1 MYARGICVAA
11 VGLLTAS
18 VSGQSLNIDFG
29 VDGVAPPDTY
39 GGAAD
44 QAGQWITLPGTQ
56 GVTVHD
62 LVDIDGNVTE
72 VSLFQFGGTETLTF
86 KDRDVA
92 GDHAI
97 LMNDCLITHTNIES
111 CLFFNN
117 FEPGMYEV
125 FVYARMP
132 AMADIQSLTSVDQE
146 DGIPHHLVGGEW
158 SGDHE
163 LFVTYAYH
171 IAVVGESG
179 DLDMHSGVPNGGN
192 FDIGAALNGV
202 QIRKLPDD
210 VLGDLD
216 GDGTVGTGDLLILL
230 GAWGACD
237 DCEACDADLDQD
249 CAVGAP
255 DLIILLGNWG

>member
-1 MYARGICVAA
+1 MDARVACMVA
-11 VGLLTAS
+11 VGLFTTAAN
-18 VSGQSLNIDFG
+18 GQSLNIDFG
-29 VDGVAPPDTY
+29 FDGVVPPDTY

-44 QAGQWITLPGTQ
+44 QPGRWITLPGTQ

-62 LVDIDGNVTE
+62 LVDINGDVTE

-158 SGDHE
+158 PGDHQ
-163 LFVTYAYH
+163 LFATYAYH
-171 IAVVGESG
+171 IAEVGADG
-179 DLDMHSGVPNGGN
+179 KLGMHSGIADGGD

-202 QIRKLPDD
+202 QIRKLPDA

-216 GDGTVGTGDLLILL
+216 GDGAVGTGDLLILL

-237 DCEACDADLDQD
+237 GCGACDADLDQD
-249 CAVGAP
+249 CAVGAT
-255 DLIILLGNWG
+255 DLIVLLGNWG